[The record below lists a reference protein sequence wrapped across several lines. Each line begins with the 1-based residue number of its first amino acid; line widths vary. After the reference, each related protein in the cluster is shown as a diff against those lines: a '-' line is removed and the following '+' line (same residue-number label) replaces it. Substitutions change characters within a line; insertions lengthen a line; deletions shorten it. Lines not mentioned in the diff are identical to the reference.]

1 MFWFVRIIFLTLQ
14 PTGLLV
20 AAAKKAVPV
29 VGEETVAVHLG
40 NMAKYTA
47 TRLGELRSAIAKVRD
62 RQCMYC

>member
-1 MFWFVRIIFLTLQ
+1 MHVIFSLPSFPYLQ

-29 VGEETVAVHLG
+29 VGEETVAVQLG

-47 TRLGELRSAIAKVRD
+47 TRLGELRSAVAKVRG
-62 RQCMYC
+62 

>member
-1 MFWFVRIIFLTLQ
+1 M
-14 PTGLLV
+14 

-62 RQCMYC
+62 R